1 MDINEDIEEVVQE
14 TTDKSS
20 VYIETSVVSYYTS
33 RRSRDLI
40 VAAHQEITYAWWGG
54 HLHEYAVYISQVVLE
69 EIRRGDPAAAA
80 DRLGAVSAFQVLPSS
95 SEIEPLAASYLTELR
110 LPQDALY
117 DTLHI
122 ALASLHGIDYLV
134 TWNCNHIA
142 NAHLRKRLAA
152 INMRLG
158 VSTPIICT
166 PEELFNDD
174 SIRPFII

>member
-1 MDINEDIEEVVQE
+1 MFRD
-14 TTDKSS
+14 TTNKPSA
-20 VYIETSVVSYYTS
+20 YIETSVVSYYTA

-40 VAAHQEITYAWWGG
+40 VAAHQEITYAWWDG
-54 HLHEYAVYISQVVLE
+54 HLHEYSAYVSQMVLE

-80 DRLGAVSAFQVLPSS
+80 GRLAAVSGLRILQTS

-122 ALASLHGIDYLV
+122 ALASIHGLDYLV
-134 TWNCNHIA
+134 TWNCRHIA
-142 NAHLRKRLAA
+142 NAHLRRRLAE
-152 INMRLG
+152 INVRLG

-166 PEELFNDD
+166 PEELLDDD
-174 SIRPFII
+174 SIPGLII

>member
-1 MDINEDIEEVVQE
+1 MVQE
-14 TTDKSS
+14 TTNKPSA
-20 VYIETSVVSYYTS
+20 YIETSVVSYYTV

-40 VAAHQEITYAWWGG
+40 VAAHQEITYAWWDE

-69 EIRRGDPAAAA
+69 EIHRGDPAAAA
-80 DRLGAVSAFQVLPSS
+80 ERLTAVSEFQVLPASP
-95 SEIEPLAASYLTELR
+95 EIEPLAVSYLTELR

-122 ALASLHGIDYLV
+122 ALASIHCVDYLV
-134 TWNCNHIA
+134 TWNCRHIA
-142 NAHLRKRLAA
+142 NAHLRKRLAE

-166 PEELFNDD
+166 PEELLDDD
-174 SIRPFII
+174 SIPTLIL